1 MSCDIDIDFIF
12 WWNSV
17 NILTK
22 NFLVYGTGKSGKSAV
37 SFLLSRG
44 AKIVYTYDDNVNSEE
59 IKNTTRLSTLV
70 NIEKLDIECVILSPG
85 VNVLGNKNIELLTKK
100 GIDFMSE
107 FCLGFMF
114 SYGKKICITGT
125 NGKTTT
131 VNLVYNMLKQKY
143 KDVYLC
149 GNTDTP
155 ITKIANL
162 TNENSILVCEVS
174 SFALET
180 AKKIKPYISS
190 ILNIG
195 IDHISRHGTF
205 ENYSQIKKKITSFQ
219 DANDYFV
226 CNSDFNIITNA
237 NCVTY
242 STNEKTNGAYLYKGY
257 ICYQGK
263 RIINK
268 KQIKLK
274 GDKNLENILCAVS
287 IAKLMKVSNH
297 KIKNVIK
304 NFKGLPHRL
313 TVVYSKN
320 NITYIDD
327 SKATNPDSTICAL
340 DTIKDETILLLGGS
354 DKGFKYDDIFKHT
367 SHVKMILTF
376 GEMAEKI
383 KQTAINC
390 GYKEVLSF
398 KNMED
403 AVIYAIS
410 IARSKDVVLLSP
422 ACASYDEFNGYAER
436 GERFAKIVAENED

>member
-1 MSCDIDIDFIF
+1 
-12 WWNSV
+12 
-17 NILTK
+17 
-22 NFLVYGTGKSGKSAV
+22 
-37 SFLLSRG
+37 
-44 AKIVYTYDDNVNSEE
+44 
-59 IKNTTRLSTLV
+59 
-70 NIEKLDIECVILSPG
+70 
-85 VNVLGNKNIELLTKK
+85 
-100 GIDFMSE
+100 
-107 FCLGFMF
+107 
-114 SYGKKICITGT
+114 
-125 NGKTTT
+125 
-131 VNLVYNMLKQKY
+131 MLKQKY